1 MSYKPRTLFRILE
14 DIQRNELLLPHIQRA
29 FVWEDEQMVK
39 LFDSLMR
46 SYPVQTLLFWRTK
59 ENIKA
64 RKFMTT
70 IDRDVELS
78 TLYEPSKT
86 PAGVDKT
93 FVLDGQ
99 QRIQTLHALFC
110 GGVATPEGGVA
121 EAYFD
126 VTAGAAEINGGD
138 LLHQVQFSPTPLTL
152 PFYRIRNLQEVDA
165 QKESAS
171 IADDL
176 NDKLDPILTTESA
189 EARKA
194 REKLVR
200 KNIAQLT
207 SLLRED
213 KYFWIEELDGVA
225 NDFAYRK
232 ILNIFVRVNSGGTKL
247 TAADLMFA
255 AMKEGWEDIEENLD
269 QTVDMLNDG
278 RLSFDSDLALK
289 AMITALGEGAE
300 RSPEKFSGVN
310 GEVLLIKLKDNWKH
324 SEETF
329 QQLRDF
335 IDQDLR
341 LFSDKTIF
349 TYNAFIP
356 LFDYIFHNPKPSEDN
371 RILMRAF
378 FYKAQLFG

>member
-110 GGVATPEGGVA
+110 GGVVTAEGAVA

-138 LLHQVQFSPTPLTL
+138 LLHQVQF
-152 PFYRIRNLQEVDA
+152 R
-165 QKESAS
+165 
-171 IADDL
+171 
-176 NDKLDPILTTESA
+176 
-189 EARKA
+189 
-194 REKLVR
+194 
-200 KNIAQLT
+200 
-207 SLLRED
+207 
-213 KYFWIEELDGVA
+213 
-225 NDFAYRK
+225 
-232 ILNIFVRVNSGGTKL
+232 
-247 TAADLMFA
+247 
-255 AMKEGWEDIEENLD
+255 
-269 QTVDMLNDG
+269 
-278 RLSFDSDLALK
+278 
-289 AMITALGEGAE
+289 
-300 RSPEKFSGVN
+300 
-310 GEVLLIKLKDNWKH
+310 
-324 SEETF
+324 SEE
-329 QQLRDF
+329 R
-335 IDQDLR
+335 R
-341 LFSDKTIF
+341 V
-349 TYNAFIP
+349 
-356 LFDYIFHNPKPSEDN
+356 
-371 RILMRAF
+371 
-378 FYKAQLFG
+378 G